1 MTDEADRLGRA
12 LAAWGRRDFAA
23 AYDELVALRRSGGL
37 DAEGLYALG
46 DAAWWLGLIRET
58 LEICEECHERF
69 LKDGRPDR
77 AAMVALESG
86 FHWMMRG
93 EPEVASGWVSRARRL
108 LDGQPPSVGHGFLL
122 WMDAQVSFANGDLD
136 AAATGADALERLAA
150 DLDEPALACFG
161 LALQGVMTIR
171 NGEVARGFELLDE
184 AMLPVLAGRVGPAE
198 AGNLYCQMIS
208 VCTDLA
214 DVVRARRWTEATERW
229 CDLSSS
235 AVMFE
240 GICRVHR
247 AQLLRIQGD
256 LDAAEEAAAAACAEL
271 AELNV
276 EAVAEAQYEIG
287 ESRRLRGDGAGAR
300 AAYDAAAALGRVP
313 EPGRSLLLLD
323 EGSADEA
330 AAAIRGA
337 LAEQGDPFPRAR
349 LLAAQATIACA
360 RGDYPTA
367 DVAASELDTI
377 ARTYGSPGFR
387 VWADIARGAV
397 LIGTG
402 SPADAVAPLRAALA
416 ACRGMGA
423 TYDENVARALLADAI
438 DPRTE
443 THVQSPVTL
452 PGGLTARE
460 WEILGAVAEGL
471 SNRQVAARFVISEKT
486 VARHLANVFAKLG
499 VTSRTAAA
507 AWAHQEGAVG

>member
-1 MTDEADRLGRA
+1 MSEDADRLGRA
-12 LAAWGRRDFAA
+12 LAARDRRDFAA
-23 AYDELVALRRSGGL
+23 AYDELVVLRGSGSL

-69 LKDGRPDR
+69 LEEGRLDR

-93 EPEVASGWVSRARRL
+93 EPEVGSGWLSRARRL
-108 LDGQPPSVGHGFLL
+108 LDGQPPSIGHGFLL
-122 WMDAQVSFANGDLD
+122 WMDAQVRFASGDIE
-136 AAATGADALERLAA
+136 GARSGAVALEQLAA
-150 DLDEPALACFG
+150 DLEEPALACFG

-171 NGEVARGFELLDE
+171 GGDTARGFELLDE
-184 AMLPVLAGRVGPAE
+184 AMLPVLAGRIGPGE

-208 VCTDLA
+208 ICTDLA
-214 DVVRARRWTEATERW
+214 DVARARRWTEATERW

-276 EAVAEAQYEIG
+276 EAVAEAHYEIG
-287 ESRRLRGDGAGAR
+287 ESRRLRGELAGAR
-300 AAYDAAAALGRVP
+300 AAYDAAASLGRVP
-313 EPGRSLLLLD
+313 QPGRSLLVLA
-323 EGSADEA
+323 EGRPDEA

-337 LAEQGDPFPRAR
+337 VAEQGDPFPRAR

-360 RGDYPTA
+360 RGDYTTA
-367 DVAASELDTI
+367 DVAASELDAI

-387 VWADIARGAV
+387 AWADIARGAV
-397 LIGTG
+397 LIGSG

-416 ACRGMGA
+416 ACRAMGA
-423 TYDENVARALLADAI
+423 TYDENVARGLLADAI
-438 DPRTE
+438 DPQAQT
-443 THVQSPVTL
+443 SAGP

-471 SNRQVAARFVISEKT
+471 SNRQVAARLVISEKT
-486 VARHLANVFAKLG
+486 VARHLANVYAKLG

-507 AWAHQEGAVG
+507 AWAHQEGVVG